1 MTASPL
7 NLNINIDLRPDF
19 FLLTIEDKIAY
30 IWNSFFATKYVSIC
44 LITKPH
50 TMKFKSLFAAGF
62 LVFVSMFLASCVK
75 EEFDMDTVTA
85 TNWNPNVAAPLI
97 NSSLSLWDVMN
108 DYDSTDLLVVDSNQ
122 FVYLVYEDTVYSESA
137 ENMIPVANQT
147 MNYSDNLT
155 LGTMTGDYVF
165 DYDYNFDFALGG
177 GMELDSMVLKAG
189 TLSMAMNSDLSYP
202 ATIEMTIPGS
212 TLNGAPFAVT
222 FDYSGS
228 GSNTTAPLSGGKFV
242 FDNSVVNNRLAVHF
256 KVTVHANGS
265 ANNATYA
272 NFNMN
277 LDGMAFRFLY
287 GYLGQFNLSLNND
300 TIGIRVYNNNLT
312 GTVNWEDP
320 RLYINV
326 FNGWGLPIRTT
337 VDYMEAI
344 RSNDPPASVIISGAG
359 IPNPWDINYP
369 TAVGS
374 VSTSSFFLDKNNS
387 NIDAALNITPQRI
400 LALVSGA
407 TNPNGNVVKNFVED
421 VSRMA
426 VEARLELPFYG
437 TAEGFVLQDTFD
449 ISFGEDLSHVDWIMF
464 KLYTNNMFP
473 VDGTVQI
480 YFCDSLNNRL
490 DSLLNPVDQ
499 ALLSAIP
506 GPAPEYEVVSPVAK
520 TVSQTIG
527 GSRIGN
533 LENTKKIVVTAW
545 LDTYNGG
552 TQLVKIYSYYKL
564 DVRLSA
570 QAQLKFNSS
579 EID

>member
-1 MTASPL
+1 
-7 NLNINIDLRPDF
+7 
-19 FLLTIEDKIAY
+19 
-30 IWNSFFATKYVSIC
+30 
-44 LITKPH
+44 
-50 TMKFKSLFAAGF
+50 MKFKTMLAVGALALATFF
-62 LVFVSMFLASCVK
+62 MASCVK

-85 TNWNPNVAAPLI
+85 TNWDPNVAAPLI
-97 NSSLSLWDVMN
+97 NSSLTMWDIMN
-108 DYDSTDLLVVDSNQ
+108 DYDSTDLLVIDSNQ

-137 ENMIPVANQT
+137 ESLIPVANQT
-147 MNYSDNLT
+147 MNYNDNLV
-155 LGTMTGDYVF
+155 LGTVSGDQIF
-165 DYDYNFDFALGG
+165 NYDYNFDFALGG
-177 GMELDSMVLKAG
+177 GIELDSMILKAG

-222 FDYSGS
+222 LNYSGS
-228 GSNTTAPLSGGKFV
+228 GSSTTAPLSGGKLV
-242 FDNSVVNNRLAVHF
+242 FENSVVDNRLAVHF
-256 KVTVHANGS
+256 KVTVHGNGS
-265 ANNATYA
+265 ANNASYA

-277 LDGMAFRFLY
+277 FNGMAFKYLY
-287 GYLGQFNLSLNND
+287 GYLGQFDLSMNND

-312 GTVNWEDP
+312 GTINWEDP

-337 VDYMEAI
+337 IDYMEAI
-344 RSNDPPASVIISGAG
+344 RTNTPVSSVVISGAG

-374 VSTSSFFLDKNNS
+374 ISTSSFFLDKNNS

-400 LALVSGA
+400 LALVSGT

-426 VEARLELPFYG
+426 VEAKLELPFYG
-437 TAEGFVLQDTFD
+437 TANGFVLQDTFD

-473 VDGTVQI
+473 VDGIVQV

-499 ALLSAIP
+499 VLLSAVP
-506 GPAPEYEVVSPVAK
+506 GPAPDYKVTSPVAK
-520 TVSQTIG
+520 NVSQRIEG
-527 GSRIGN
+527 ARIGN

-552 TQLVKIYSYYKL
+552 AQLVKIYSYYKL

-579 EID
+579 EL